1 MDIKVSGDKV
11 YALSEDVVAREIQ
24 GEFLIIPIASGIA
37 ESDEEIFTLN
47 ETGRAVWHNLDGKT
61 TLRALIDKLSSE
73 FDALDGEIE
82 NEVLG
87 FTGELLKRKM
97 LVEVKRG

>member
-1 MDIKVSGDKV
+1 MNTKVSLDKV

-47 ETGRAVWHNLDGKT
+47 ETGRAVWHNLDGKI
-61 TLRALIDKLSSE
+61 TLRTLIDKLLSE
-73 FDALDGEIE
+73 FEAADREIE

-97 LVEVKRG
+97 VVEVKRG